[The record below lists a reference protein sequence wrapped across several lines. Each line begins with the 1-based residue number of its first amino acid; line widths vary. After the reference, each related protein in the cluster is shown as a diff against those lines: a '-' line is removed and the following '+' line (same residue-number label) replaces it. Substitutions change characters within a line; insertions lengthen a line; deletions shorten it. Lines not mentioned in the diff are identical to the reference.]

1 MPIPTI
7 LRRLRKVEAALSL
20 EPEYPPF
27 TSLEI
32 EDIVRRGRAGESL
45 TKLESYRIRKQ
56 SPIVDGEFDITWCR
70 GTVWIKHYVGVDSSA
85 I

>member
-7 LRRLRKVEAALSL
+7 LRRLRKVEAALAP
-20 EPEYPPF
+20 EPDYPPF

-32 EDIVRRGRAGESL
+32 EDIARRGRAGESL
-45 TKLESYRIRKQ
+45 TKVEMLRIKKL
-56 SPIVDGEFDITWCR
+56 SPIVDGEFIISWGAGD
-70 GTVWIKHYVGVDSSA
+70 VWIKRYVGIDMSA